1 MKVRF
6 LIATLCGI
14 AWISSPAIANDF
26 GPADFP
32 GDVEVG
38 MPKSYHD
45 AWCRQL
51 KKECRVQFS
60 GRSMTVEG
68 YRGITREQ
76 LLGFRSD
83 ADGGERYFYVRYLNS
98 QNQETTALFMFVH
111 QGAAAEFGQ
120 ALARWYEQD
129 PRPYP
134 NYRLPNS
141 QGPQDTQGR

>member
-1 MKVRF
+1 MKKNVIWA
-6 LIATLCGI
+6 LIVGI
-14 AWISSPAIANDF
+14 AWPTSPISAADF

-51 KKECRVQFS
+51 NKKCRVQFS
-60 GRSMTVEG
+60 GRSMTVDD
-68 YRGITREQ
+68 YKGITREQ

-98 QNQETTALFMFVH
+98 QKQETTALFMFVH